1 MFQFYITNNH
11 FEDTMQL
18 QMKQEQVHLDKLGEK
33 IRYSIDEQSKR
44 VDKHSEKFYEY
55 DEKMR

>member
-1 MFQFYITNNH
+1 
-11 FEDTMQL
+11 
-18 QMKQEQVHLDKLGEK
+18 MKQEQVHLDKLGEK